1 MNLYQ
6 QYQQSLPAYQ
16 YNDLILPG
24 VTIQNVDVSQL
35 VTLFTDYYVDLDA
48 VTGQQSQ
55 QQHEQEQTQSH
66 VRAHLK
72 RLDHQ
77 PYQYRITVHSEQNV
91 PSAVVR
97 VFLGPKH
104 NHQGQPIDISK
115 NQHLFVELDQF
126 IQNRKFQTVSSL
138 VINYYSFA
146 NNLFNIFYILVH
158 AGENTIVRNSQQAPG
173 QSSDWPST
181 SQIQQG
187 VNAAVR
193 SQEPFYV
200 TEVIKQL
207 VFINLFVVKKRIK
220 DVWRYCNN
228 L

>member
-35 VTLFTDYYVDLDA
+35 VTLFTDFYVDLDA
-48 VTGQQSQ
+48 VTGHQSQ
-55 QQHEQEQTQSH
+55 QQQEEQTQSH

-91 PSAVVR
+91 PNAVVR

-104 NHQGQPIDISK
+104 DHQGQPISISK
-115 NQHLFVELDQF
+115 NEHLFVELDQF
-126 IQNRKFQTVSSL
+126 IQNRKFQCFFFFS
-138 VINYYSFA
+138 NK
-146 NNLFNIFYILVH
+146 LFI
-158 AGENTIVRNSQQAPG
+158 
-173 QSSDWPST
+173 
-181 SQIQQG
+181 
-187 VNAAVR
+187 
-193 SQEPFYV
+193 
-200 TEVIKQL
+200 
-207 VFINLFVVKKRIK
+207 
-220 DVWRYCNN
+220 
-228 L
+228 